1 MSLYSEFSILFPY
14 LKSVR
19 KLEKYLVFD
28 VEFSKVWKLPKKYV
42 NEERVIE
49 TKSEDINLR
58 SISFVSEFNEKSVTE
73 TIVNIKS
80 IIAYNKERE
89 EKERLFETKVNELKR
104 IFEKSDLNNLQD
116 LKFEIIKQK
125 ITLDDEEEEDRDE
138 NGETPKLV

>member
-1 MSLYSEFSILFPY
+1 MSLYSEFNVLFPY

-28 VEFSKVWKLPKKYV
+28 IEFVKVWKLPKKYV

-49 TKSEDINLR
+49 TKSEDISLR

-73 TIVNIKS
+73 TISNIKS

-89 EKERLFETKVNELKR
+89 EKEKLFESKVNELKK

-125 ITLDDEEEEDRDE
+125 ITLDDEEDTDE
-138 NGETPKLV
+138 SGETQKLV

>member
-1 MSLYSEFSILFPY
+1 MSLYSEFNVLFPY

-28 VEFSKVWKLPKKYV
+28 IEFVKVWKLPKKYV

-49 TKSEDINLR
+49 TKSEDISLR

-73 TIVNIKS
+73 TISNIKS

-89 EKERLFETKVNELKR
+89 EKEKLFESKVNELKK

-125 ITLDDEEEEDRDE
+125 ITLDDEEDTDE
-138 NGETPKLV
+138 NGETQKLV

>member
-125 ITLDDEEEEDRDE
+125 ITLDDEEEDRDE

>member
-1 MSLYSEFSILFPY
+1 MSLYSEFNILFPY

-28 VEFSKVWKLPKKYV
+28 IEFPKTWKLPKKYI

-49 TKSEDINLR
+49 IKSEDINTR
-58 SISFVSEFNEKSVTE
+58 GFSFVGEFNENSVDE
-73 TIVNIKS
+73 TIINIKS

-89 EKERLFETKVNELKR
+89 EKEKLFETKVNELKR

-125 ITLDDEEEEDRDE
+125 ITLDDEEDTNE

>member
-58 SISFVSEFNEKSVTE
+58 SISFVSEFNEKSVTD

-125 ITLDDEEEEDRDE
+125 ITLDDEEEDRDE

>member
-80 IIAYNKERE
+80 IMLSQLKTKYLLGHCSGIPQTHSPHSFHPELGSQRE
-89 EKERLFETKVNELKR
+89 DCTLR
-104 IFEKSDLNNLQD
+104 ILES
-116 LKFEIIKQK
+116 E
-125 ITLDDEEEEDRDE
+125 
-138 NGETPKLV
+138 

>member
-1 MSLYSEFSILFPY
+1 MSLYSEFNVLFPY

-28 VEFSKVWKLPKKYV
+28 IEFIKSWKLPKKYV
-42 NEERVIE
+42 NEERVVE
-49 TKSEDINLR
+49 TKSDDINVRGLT
-58 SISFVSEFNEKSVTE
+58 FVAEFNEKSVTE
-73 TIVNIKS
+73 AISNIKS

-89 EKERLFETKVNELKR
+89 EKEKLFESKVNELKR

-125 ITLDDEEEEDRDE
+125 ITLDDEEDTNE
-138 NGETPKLV
+138 NGENTNLV

>member
-58 SISFVSEFNEKSVTE
+58 SISFVSEFDEKSVTD

-125 ITLDDEEEEDRDE
+125 ITLDDEEEDRDK

>member
-58 SISFVSEFNEKSVTE
+58 SISFVSEFDEKSVTD

-125 ITLDDEEEEDRDE
+125 ITLDDEEEDRDE